1 MPSMTPPNT
10 SVRKSG
16 KTCLLYTSIFS
27 MSYSI
32 DLAYPIENASAFVRA
47 IGDDAFYSAGL
58 SAFSTTEC
66 DILLGQTDGC
76 FRAGSNG
83 VNFFSVSY
91 THLNYFHISIDE
103 LFGYNSD
110 RDERIK
116 SILERATKILTNQGF
131 KMYTGSL
138 PQEVEDCVNML
149 RAASE
154 EFPNESKILLK
165 FAQSLTMWGWRCV

>member
-1 MPSMTPPNT
+1 MQILIGNKIRELRHRDG
-10 SVRKSG
+10 RKQE
-16 KTCLLYTSIFS
+16 
-27 MSYSI
+27 
-32 DLAYPIENASAFVRA
+32 DLADALGVTCQAVSRWEAAGGYPDLEIIPA
-47 IGDDAFYSAGL
+47 IA
-58 SAFSTTEC
+58 
-66 DILLGQTDGC
+66 
-76 FRAGSNG
+76 
-83 VNFFSVSY
+83 
-91 THLNYFHISIDE
+91 NYFHISIDE

-165 FAQSLTMWGWRCV
+165 FAQSLTMWGWNKYGAKGSVDDESGMFMEDT